1 MNNPANNTKAGGAN
15 SAQNSPLKTNI
26 DQLLSL
32 DLQHSTRLESVLREE
47 RLTLQQRDQKQ
58 LSALVEE
65 KEQLLGKLDQSAK
78 LRSQWLQQLG
88 LKASADDWEK
98 LVLKQQDPSLTDRY
112 QALNDSVKNC
122 RELNEVNGRLIGR
135 SQQTLAK
142 LLNIMRGTQATPQLY
157 GSNGSTQ
164 NSSESR
170 CFTQA

>member
-1 MNNPANNTKAGGAN
+1 MNNPANNTQSGGAN
-15 SAQNSPLKTNI
+15 PAANSPLKTNI

-32 DLQHSTRLESVLREE
+32 DLQHSTRLENVLREE
-47 RLTLQQRDQKQ
+47 RLTLQQRDQQQ

-65 KEQLLGKLDQSAK
+65 KEQLLSKLDQSAK

-98 LVLKQQDPSLTDRY
+98 LVLKQQDPSLTDRF
-112 QALNDSVKNC
+112 QALNDSIKNC

-157 GSNGSTQ
+157 GSDGSTQ
-164 NSSESR
+164 NRSESR

>member
-98 LVLKQQDPSLTDRY
+98 LVLKQQDPSLNDRY